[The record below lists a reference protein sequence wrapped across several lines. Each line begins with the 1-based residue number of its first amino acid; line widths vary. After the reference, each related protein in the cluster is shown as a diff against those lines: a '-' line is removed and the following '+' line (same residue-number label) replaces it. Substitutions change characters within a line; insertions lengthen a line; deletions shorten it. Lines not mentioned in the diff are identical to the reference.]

1 MHNWAEFELNSIEG
15 WRERLSN
22 MEWLCF
28 LQGHKQEK
36 QPWAGIARK
45 STREVD
51 KAAECITATA
61 TCRNK
66 YILFIC
72 RTKLAYEDLKALLT
86 CLMMHSSW
94 WETGFIVIHQQKQRP
109 RWQEALLQAQRD
121 ADGVWEWNRT
131 KSLPSSFPTHQY
143 HCPRWDFT
151 TTKVN
156 HKTATCLK
164 TSLQ

>member
-22 MEWLCF
+22 MEWLCS

-36 QPWAGIARK
+36 QPRAGIARK

-72 RTKLAYEDLKALLT
+72 RTKLAYEDLKSTSYMPDDAFILVRNRVH
-86 CLMMHSSW
+86 CHSSTETEAQVTRGFATGSAGRW
-94 WETGFIVIHQQKQRP
+94 WSLGMKQNQISP
-109 RWQEALLQAQRD
+109 QLLPY
-121 ADGVWEWNRT
+121 T
-131 KSLPSSFPTHQY
+131 PISLP
-143 HCPRWDFT
+143 
-151 TTKVN
+151 
-156 HKTATCLK
+156 
-164 TSLQ
+164 

>member
-36 QPWAGIARK
+36 QPRAGIARK